1 MFPLKKMLCIIL
13 LLFIQACAN
22 SSYHKNNSIASKNL
36 ILQTTAL
43 INPAIGFSS
52 FVISTSSI
60 QKIYALSDLAYM
72 ADNGES
78 IVESAL
84 SYSTK
89 KDCKIVNVF
98 DNQNIC
104 F

>member
-13 LLFIQACAN
+13 LLFIQACTN
-22 SSYHKNNSIASKNL
+22 SNYNKNNSIASKNF
-36 ILQTTAL
+36 ILPTTTL
-43 INPAIGFSS
+43 INPAIGFGS
-52 FVISTSSI
+52 FIISTSSI
-60 QKIYALSDLAYM
+60 QKVYSLSDLAYI

-78 IVESAL
+78 IAESAL

-89 KDCKIVNVF
+89 KDCKIVNVIE
-98 DNQNIC
+98 NQNIC

>member
-1 MFPLKKMLCIIL
+1 MFPSKKVLCIVL
-13 LLFIQACAN
+13 FLFIQACTYPN
-22 SSYHKNNSIASKNL
+22 HHEESLTKSKN
-36 ILQTTAL
+36 IIVPTTAL

-52 FVISTSSI
+52 FIISTSSI

-89 KDCKIVNVF
+89 KDCKIVNVIE
-98 DNQNIC
+98 NQNIC

>member
-13 LLFIQACAN
+13 LLFIQACTN
-22 SSYHKNNSIASKNL
+22 SGYNKSNSIASKNL
-36 ILQTTAL
+36 ILPTTTL
-43 INPAIGFSS
+43 INPAIGFGS

-60 QKIYALSDLAYM
+60 QKIYSLSDLAYI

-78 IVESAL
+78 IAESAL

-89 KDCKIVNVF
+89 KDCKIVNVIE
-98 DNQNIC
+98 NQNIC

>member
-1 MFPLKKMLCIIL
+1 MFPLKKMLCIFL

-22 SSYHKNNSIASKNL
+22 SSYDKDNSIVSKKL
-36 ILQTTAL
+36 ILQTSAL

-78 IVESAL
+78 IAESTL

-89 KDCKIVNVF
+89 KDCKILNVIEK
-98 DNQNIC
+98 QNIC

>member
-1 MFPLKKMLCIIL
+1 MFPSKKVLCIVL
-13 LLFIQACAN
+13 FLFIQACT
-22 SSYHKNNSIASKNL
+22 YPNNHEESLTKSKN
-36 ILQTTAL
+36 IIVPTTAL
-43 INPAIGFSS
+43 INPAIGFGS

-60 QKIYALSDLAYM
+60 QKVYSLSDLVFI

-78 IVESAL
+78 IAESAL

-89 KDCKIVNVF
+89 KNCKIVNIF
-98 DNQNIC
+98 ENQTVC